1 MLGRQQSDCSYPP
14 LMITYRQEMWNGPL
28 FEQSVSLGL
37 AGGFGD
43 GSPAHVRVIASEL
56 RL

>member
-43 GSPAHVRVIASEL
+43 GAPAHVRVIASEL